1 MGKQFVR
8 PYLEKTHYK
17 KGLVEWL
24 KVKALSS
31 SPRTTKKKKKGLNG
45 EKCYVNFSSRKSEGE
60 RKTVSDKPTM
70 RYCQQTCAARNV

>member
-1 MGKQFVR
+1 VAQGEGPEFKSQN
-8 PYLEKTHYK
+8 HQ
-17 KGLVEWL
+17 
-24 KVKALSS
+24 
-31 SPRTTKKKKKGLNG
+31 KKKKGLNG

>member
-1 MGKQFVR
+1 MR

-31 SPRTTKKKKKGLNG
+31 STSTEGKKSTAWAGSRAQAVEHLPRSMSLNPSTAKTT
-45 EKCYVNFSSRKSEGE
+45 
-60 RKTVSDKPTM
+60 
-70 RYCQQTCAARNV
+70 A